1 MDRVVFCFSPLL
13 AATPLT
19 RTWCLWELYC
29 AHNAMKALEVAMV
42 VRQDHVLELLESID
56 KSFVS
61 VRVTTSESS
70 LFDDK
75 AQILEVRTVDA

>member
-1 MDRVVFCFSPLL
+1 
-13 AATPLT
+13 
-19 RTWCLWELYC
+19 
-29 AHNAMKALEVAMV
+29 MKALEVAMV